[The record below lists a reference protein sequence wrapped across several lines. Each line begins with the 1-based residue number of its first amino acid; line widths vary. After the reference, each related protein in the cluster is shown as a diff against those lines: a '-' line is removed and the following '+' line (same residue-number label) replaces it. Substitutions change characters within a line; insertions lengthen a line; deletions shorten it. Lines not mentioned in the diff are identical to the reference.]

1 MLGFNDLINLFS
13 ANTYTRI
20 NNKCIDWNTH
30 KAAIFRY
37 SHGFCY
43 FHWVKEL
50 PKIDAQ
56 KLIGIKENYKLLENN
71 TKNFCE
77 NSPATNALLWGAR
90 GCGKSSIVKAVC
102 YEYTNKYPHL
112 RILEIDSKDIAI
124 LPLLFDCMRL
134 FKEYSFIVFC
144 DDLTFNA
151 NTSTYHGLK
160 STLDGSIE
168 QQAENILMYATSN
181 LRHLIPEK
189 ADLNMLHTQDSI
201 HEVLALSDRFP
212 LQIGFYDN
220 GQKEYLE
227 ILEYLI
233 RQDNKALSKET
244 IAYIMQEIKQ
254 DSINFAAKIGNRN
267 PRTAKSYYAL
277 NHTRIFD
284 FIKDKNS

>member
-1 MLGFNDLINLFS
+1 MLGFNDLLNLFS
-13 ANTYTRI
+13 TDI
-20 NNKCIDWNTH
+20 EWNTH
-30 KAAIFRY
+30 KAVVFRY

-43 FHWVKEL
+43 FHAIERL

-56 KLIGIKENYKLLENN
+56 KLIGVRENYELLENN
-71 TKNFCE
+71 TRNFCE
-77 NSPATNALLWGAR
+77 NSPAANALLWGAR

-102 YEYTNKYPHL
+102 YEYANKYPNL
-112 RILEIDSKDIAI
+112 RVLEIESKDIAI

-134 FKEYSFIVFC
+134 LREYKFIVFC

-160 STLDGSIE
+160 STLDGSME
-168 QQAENILMYATSN
+168 QQAENILIYATSN
-181 LRHLIPEK
+181 LRHLMPEK

-227 ILEYLI
+227 ILEHLI
-233 RQDNKALSKET
+233 REENSDLSQEM

-254 DSINFAAKIGNRN
+254 DSLNFATKIGNRN

-277 NHTRIFD
+277 NHARILKL
-284 FIKDKNS
+284 IKTKSSQ